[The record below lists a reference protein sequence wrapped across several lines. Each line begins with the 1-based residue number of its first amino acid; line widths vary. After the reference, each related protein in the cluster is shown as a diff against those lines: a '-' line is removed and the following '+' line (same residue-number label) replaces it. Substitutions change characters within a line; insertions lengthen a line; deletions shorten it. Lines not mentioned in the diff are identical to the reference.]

1 MLEVAA
7 SMFSRAKI
15 LEFLAPGDIV
25 SGQSLHLVAL
35 MEKYLII
42 GLHNNMEEKEKMI

>member
-1 MLEVAA
+1 METKVLEEAA

-25 SGQSLHLVAL
+25 GGQILH
-35 MEKYLII
+35 Y
-42 GLHNNMEEKEKMI
+42 